1 MLDQARNNKELFINP
16 RAQALG
22 NEQLHK
28 QTAIVEAQND
38 LDPVKTAKPIV
49 CNAKVCRT
57 TWKPIKK

>member
-1 MLDQARNNKELFINP
+1 MLDQARSNKELFINP

-28 QTAIVEAQND
+28 QTAIVE
-38 LDPVKTAKPIV
+38 VIRTAKPLV